1 MTGLIHCCVTLSGLV
16 LFVTANHNIKV
27 SHAPSHKERDDA
39 YTGYNHASKYKDSEN
54 YYSVEQY
61 KDSYPEAD
69 VSWDDNIEWPAKTMY
84 HDYQEKQ
91 RPEKYNDHEP
101 AHTKRPVQIIN
112 SYVTYIDEH
121 YFTNEIS
128 VYPSEVPCT
137 YPACSLKSYHP
148 YPVYPVKTYYPY
160 PMYPVETYHPYPVYS
175 SEVPHSYT
183 GLVVTNWYMSA
194 QSSAFASDHI
204 FGNGW
209 MPGSTR
215 RTVVKEA
222 DSTWNIGR
230 NDRSVSIS
238 CALGISLFIALLGTI
253 LQLSS

>member
-16 LFVTANHNIKV
+16 LFATANHNIKA

-128 VYPSEVPCT
+128 VYPSEVPF
-137 YPACSLKSYHP
+137 
-148 YPVYPVKTYYPY
+148 
-160 PMYPVETYHPYPVYS
+160 
-175 SEVPHSYT
+175 
-183 GLVVTNWYMSA
+183 TNWYMSA

-253 LQLSS
+253 L

>member
-1 MTGLIHCCVTLSGLV
+1 MPTPDTITSQS
-16 LFVTANHNIKV
+16 TKIPK
-27 SHAPSHKERDDA
+27 
-39 YTGYNHASKYKDSEN
+39 TT
-54 YYSVEQY
+54 SVEQY

-128 VYPSEVPCT
+128 VYPSKVPCT
-137 YPACSLKSYHP
+137 YPACSLETYHP
-148 YPVYPVKTYYPY
+148 YPVYPVETYYPY
-160 PMYPVETYHPYPVYS
+160 PMYPVETYHPYPVYP

-183 GLVVTNWYMSA
+183 GLVGEPTYTQAEYLSA
-194 QSSAFASDHI
+194 YSADQIDYPAYSPKIAILPD
-204 FGNGW
+204 
-209 MPGSTR
+209 R
-215 RTVVKEA
+215 R
-222 DSTWNIGR
+222 
-230 NDRSVSIS
+230 
-238 CALGISLFIALLGTI
+238 
-253 LQLSS
+253 

>member
-16 LFVTANHNIKV
+16 LFATANHNIKA

-39 YTGYNHASKYKDSEN
+39 YTGYNHVSKYKDSEN

-112 SYVTYIDEH
+112 S
-121 YFTNEIS
+121 
-128 VYPSEVPCT
+128 
-137 YPACSLKSYHP
+137 
-148 YPVYPVKTYYPY
+148 
-160 PMYPVETYHPYPVYS
+160 
-175 SEVPHSYT
+175 
-183 GLVVTNWYMSA
+183 
-194 QSSAFASDHI
+194 
-204 FGNGW
+204 
-209 MPGSTR
+209 
-215 RTVVKEA
+215 
-222 DSTWNIGR
+222 
-230 NDRSVSIS
+230 
-238 CALGISLFIALLGTI
+238 
-253 LQLSS
+253 

>member
-1 MTGLIHCCVTLSGLV
+1 
-16 LFVTANHNIKV
+16 
-27 SHAPSHKERDDA
+27 
-39 YTGYNHASKYKDSEN
+39 
-54 YYSVEQY
+54 
-61 KDSYPEAD
+61 
-69 VSWDDNIEWPAKTMY
+69 MY

-112 SYVTYIDEH
+112 SLTIH
-121 YFTNEIS
+121 IRF
-128 VYPSEVPCT
+128 
-137 YPACSLKSYHP
+137 
-148 YPVYPVKTYYPY
+148 
-160 PMYPVETYHPYPVYS
+160 
-175 SEVPHSYT
+175 
-183 GLVVTNWYMSA
+183 TNWYMSA